1 MLYKVV
7 SIPIYIERFFFEEQD
22 PPVFNSRDIL
32 ATVLL
37 TGFYLDGDSAS
48 PYPRFP
54 AIFSKNRN
62 DILAS
67 QGNFKT
73 VYISCGD
80 EVRDYIFEKNFEK
93 MLYKTFS
100 KFGYIEGSF
109 YPSSAIRFIHF

>member
-1 MLYKVV
+1 M
-7 SIPIYIERFFFEEQD
+7 
-22 PPVFNSRDIL
+22 FNSRDIL

-80 EVRDYIFEKNFEK
+80 EVRDYVFEKILK
-93 MLYKTFS
+93 KCC
-100 KFGYIEGSF
+100 IR
-109 YPSSAIRFIHF
+109 PSQNLDI